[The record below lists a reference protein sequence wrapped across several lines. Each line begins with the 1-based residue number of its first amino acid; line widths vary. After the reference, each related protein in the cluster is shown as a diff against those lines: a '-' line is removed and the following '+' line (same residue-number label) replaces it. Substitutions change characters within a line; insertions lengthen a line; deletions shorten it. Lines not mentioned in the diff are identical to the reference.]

1 MYKGWGVAREVP
13 AKYVSQVV
21 AELKFQHGDADGE
34 TLVEVP
40 VAHDDVVAFANFLEL
55 CMNTSYEAE
64 GGPGYKKLSG
74 YQEFGEDYFP
84 PDMHYQCMAKLEKY
98 QFYFYNGHGM
108 KSIVYLETE

>member
-1 MYKGWGVAREVP
+1 MYKGWGVGREVP

-64 GGPGYKKLSG
+64 GGPFLGSEEQHCNENHL
-74 YQEFGEDYFP
+74 
-84 PDMHYQCMAKLEKY
+84 LR
-98 QFYFYNGHGM
+98 
-108 KSIVYLETE
+108 